1 LAGFFEK
8 FLPEQKHKFGRL
20 LTPVKA
26 TTKNGKIN
34 RWTYSI
40 SEDFEPKAGES
51 IKWYKGLGSWGKEQ
65 LEAVIAKDG
74 LENMIEYFDYDDPQI
89 LKDFLSSEESDK
101 RKEYIRNNDFSIAK
115 I

>member
-1 LAGFFEK
+1 MKIA
-8 FLPEQKHKFGRL
+8 
-20 LTPVKA
+20 A
-26 TTKNGKIN
+26 KNGKIT
-34 RWTYSI
+34 RWTYSL
-40 SEDFEPKAGES
+40 SEDFEPKAGET
-51 IKWYKGLGSWGKEQ
+51 IKYMKGLGSWQKEQ